1 MRAHRL
7 AVLAVLVV
15 ALMALAAPAFAAGS
29 GEEPPVVNPKPPV
42 EEPRQEPK
50 LEPKVE
56 GERTVLPFT
65 GSDLTLFV
73 LAGGLTVAVGAAM
86 VGRARVRGAE
96 L

>member
-15 ALMALAAPAFAAGS
+15 ALLALAAPAFAAGS

-42 EEPRQEPK
+42 EEPKEPV
-50 LEPKVE
+50 LEPEVE
-56 GERTVLPFT
+56 GERTVLPVT

-86 VGRARVRGAE
+86 VGRARVRGAQ